1 MENEVLG
8 KLSNLAME
16 NIAAVM
22 LGMAGTLWYIYVK
35 ARLDDH
41 LVKAY
46 KMLATVHALV
56 IKLYE
61 VRDREQNRVD

>member
-8 KLSNLAME
+8 RLSGLALE
-16 NIAAVM
+16 NVAAVM
-22 LGMAGTLWYIYVK
+22 LGVAVTLWYIYVK
-35 ARLDDH
+35 LRLDDH
-41 LVKAY
+41 LVTAY

-61 VRDREQNRVD
+61 VRDREQKRVD